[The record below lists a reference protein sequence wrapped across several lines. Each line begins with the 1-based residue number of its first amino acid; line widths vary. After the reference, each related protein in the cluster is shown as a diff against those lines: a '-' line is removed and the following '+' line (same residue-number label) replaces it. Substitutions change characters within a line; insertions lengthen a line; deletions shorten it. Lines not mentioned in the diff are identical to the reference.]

1 VGNDVGVGVESV
13 DWRIWAVRKQS
24 PETAKAGLNETGVVA
39 YKAVEKDGNKAAV
52 DEGSTML
59 QWIGIIIQQRVKLKF

>member
-1 VGNDVGVGVESV
+1 
-13 DWRIWAVRKQS
+13 VRKQS

-59 QWIGIIIQQRVKLKF
+59 Q